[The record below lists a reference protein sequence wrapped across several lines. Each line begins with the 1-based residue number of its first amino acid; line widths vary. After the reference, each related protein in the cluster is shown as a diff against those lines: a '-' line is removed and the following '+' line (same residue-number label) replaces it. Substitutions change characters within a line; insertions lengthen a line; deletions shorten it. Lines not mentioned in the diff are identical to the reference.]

1 MESKFEILSY
11 QNCNDLKKA
20 INPSSVLIGAV
31 TLLLGLYLAFFVS
44 VSDPTSNL
52 NMLRL
57 AAGWVLAGFGLVT
70 LVFNPRRWVYDPTGS
85 PVGKRSLDFGM
96 EQLPALRRMLKDTGF
111 DDVAINDIS
120 KVHIDCYASADH
132 RFVAIQVLQYGAL
145 SIIAKTKCAK
155 SENETSKT
163 SLFSLLN
170 SQQFFPMF
178 RRLERIRKLNTK

>member
-20 INPSSVLIGAV
+20 INPSSVLIGAC
-31 TLLLGLYLAFFVS
+31 TLLLGLYLAIFVS
-44 VSDPTSNL
+44 VSNPTSNL

-85 PVGKRSLDFGM
+85 PVSKRSLDFGM

-145 SIIAKTKCAK
+145 SDRPLTPAGYLYEDRAESFLKAFTA
-155 SENETSKT
+155 EA
-163 SLFSLLN
+163 
-170 SQQFFPMF
+170 
-178 RRLERIRKLNTK
+178 

>member
-20 INPSSVLIGAV
+20 INTSSVLIGAC

-57 AAGWVLAGFGLVT
+57 AAGWVLTGFGLVT

-145 SIIAKTKCAK
+145 SDRPLTPVGYLYEDRAESFLKEFTA
-155 SENETSKT
+155 EA
-163 SLFSLLN
+163 
-170 SQQFFPMF
+170 
-178 RRLERIRKLNTK
+178 